1 MAASDPPSPSA
12 RKRRVLELSR
22 RYVIP
27 GRVDVLEQLG
37 VPLVIGRREGYRIW
51 DLDGHELL
59 DFHLNGGTF
68 NVGHR
73 HPAVVEA
80 MAAAARELDIGNHH
94 FPSKARALFAERL
107 AALSPGHLRYTVFA
121 SGGSEA
127 NDIAIKSARW
137 ATGRRKIVAV
147 AGGYH
152 GRTGLSGAAGDA
164 ATARFFHADYP
175 DEFATVPFDDLP
187 AIERMLAAGDVAAV
201 LMETIPATYGF
212 PIPHDDYLPGVR
224 RLCHEHGALYV
235 ADEVQT
241 GLGRTGRLWGVE
253 AWNVEPDVMVVGKG
267 LSGGMYPLAA
277 AVMTEEVGRW
287 LVENPWGHVS
297 TFGGA
302 EIGAMVGLTVL
313 DLCSAPEALANAV
326 AMSDHLAMGLEDIRG
341 RHSFLVEIRRKGLVM
356 GLRFDDAFGAVTMSG
371 ALYRAGI
378 WAMFAGF
385 DTSVLQWKPGLF
397 VDRAYCDEAL
407 ERFERAISEVE
418 RARRS
423 ANA

>member
-1 MAASDPPSPSA
+1 MAAPEPPGPSE
-12 RKRRVLELSR
+12 RKRRVLELAR
-22 RYVIP
+22 RYVVP
-27 GRVDVLEQLG
+27 GRVDVLERLG

-73 HPAVVEA
+73 HPEVVEA
-80 MAAAARELDIGNHH
+80 MVRAARELDIGNHH
-94 FPSKARALFAERL
+94 FPSEARGLLAERL
-107 AALSPGHLRYTVFA
+107 AACSPGALRYTVFA

-164 ATARFFHADYP
+164 GTARFFLSDYP
-175 DEFATVPFDDLP
+175 DEFVTVPFDDLP
-187 AIERMLAAGDVAAV
+187 AMAAALAGDDVAAV

-212 PIPHDDYLPGVR
+212 PIPADDYLPGVR
-224 RLCHEHGALYV
+224 RLCREHGTLYV

-241 GLGRTGRLWGVE
+241 GLGRTGHLWGVE

-267 LSGGMYPLAA
+267 LSGGMYPIAA
-277 AVMTEEVGRW
+277 AIMTEEAGRW

-302 EIGAMVGLTVL
+302 EIGATVAMTVL
-313 DLCSAPEALANAV
+313 DLCSTPAAFANAV
-326 AMSDHLAMGLEDIRG
+326 AISDHLGAGLEDIRR

-356 GLRFDDAFGAVTMSG
+356 GLRFDDALGAVTMSG

-407 ERFERAISEVE
+407 GRFERALVEVE
-418 RARRS
+418 RARGS
-423 ANA
+423 SG

>member
-1 MAASDPPSPSA
+1 MSAPEPPVPSA
-12 RKRRVLELSR
+12 RKRRVLDLAR

-27 GRVDVLEQLG
+27 GRVDVLERLG

-80 MAAAARELDIGNHH
+80 MLAAARDLDIGNHH
-94 FPSKARALFAERL
+94 FPSEARALFAERL
-107 AALSPGHLRYTVFA
+107 AALSPGELRYTVFA

-164 ATARFFHADYP
+164 GTARFFHTDYP
-175 DEFATVPFDDLP
+175 DEFRTVPFGD
-187 AIERMLAAGDVAAV
+187 LAAMEGALAGDDVAAV

-212 PIPHDDYLPGVR
+212 PIPADDYLPGVR
-224 RLCHEHGALYV
+224 RLCTVHGALYV

-253 AWNVEPDVMVVGKG
+253 GWGVEPDVMVVGKG
-267 LSGGMYPLAA
+267 LSGGMYPIAA
-277 AVMTEEVGRW
+277 AIMTEAVGRW

-302 EIGAMVGLTVL
+302 EIGAVVGMKTL
-313 DLCSAPEALANAV
+313 DLCSSPEALANAI
-326 AMSDHLAMGLEDIRG
+326 AISDHLGAGLEAIRR
-341 RHSFLVEIRRKGLVM
+341 RHPFLVEIRRKGLVM
-356 GLRFDDAFGAVTMSG
+356 GLRFGDPYGGVTMSG
-371 ALYRAGI
+371 ALYRAGV

-407 ERFERAISEVE
+407 ERFERAIAEVE
-418 RARRS
+418 RTRGSSEA
-423 ANA
+423 